1 MVAYPRELPG
11 RKALTYQ
18 LILRIPAISIFFSA
32 KGWSWYPYLGQPPS
46 IEINA
51 FRVLTLVVLHGPAC
65 RRPCKA
71 GQGGCAGAMPCTLD
85 RTRTVEKMDGEGS
98 SGWASTWRIMFQSR
112 VPAAGRPLR
121 VGPPFALARFPPAF
135 PAADLHGARVNHK
148 PVAKHVVHRGLASHG
163 ALTSRIALVHLLTSP
178 DLAFE
183 EPLAATVCKLLIPRL
198 RNGHQ
203 ETSINRCFMNA
214 GPVRR
219 QVQGAASPR
228 QEVPERCGS

>member
-1 MVAYPRELPG
+1 MPRYAICAEKHRVVAYPRELPG

-85 RTRTVEKMDGEGS
+85 RTRTVEKDGRRSVIGVGEYVAYHVPESSPCSGS
-98 SGWASTWRIMFQSR
+98 APS
-112 VPAAGRPLR
+112 GRPSFCSGAIPSCLSR
-121 VGPPFALARFPPAF
+121 RRLAR
-135 PAADLHGARVNHK
+135 R
-148 PVAKHVVHRGLASHG
+148 
-163 ALTSRIALVHLLTSP
+163 
-178 DLAFE
+178 
-183 EPLAATVCKLLIPRL
+183 
-198 RNGHQ
+198 
-203 ETSINRCFMNA
+203 
-214 GPVRR
+214 
-219 QVQGAASPR
+219 
-228 QEVPERCGS
+228 